1 MTAVYARGVRQLRYG
16 LFTGLLVLATVWG
29 VGCLWTNTANGYVLE
44 GPQVLTLMAGKLSG
58 VKSLR
63 VDQQVTV
70 EDPAISGE
78 PVALDET
85 LSFLFPG
92 NFRSDI
98 LHQDTRRIHVVSQG
112 QTLTVVDNKITG
124 ASEGHYDQYKD
135 LLLYNSD
142 YMLQKILYMHGVD
155 VGITSLGRL
164 GDQIVFVIGANY
176 PDESVSQVWVDKEQ
190 FFPLRWL
197 SVRPGKGPSAEDDRW
212 EFVYS
217 NWQKVDGAYYPFK
230 IETFHNR
237 QRIRLI
243 RVIKVDANAILNAEL
258 FNIAHLQSTYQMQ
271 EIPAPKE
278 DQPPSDVDEVQRTID
293 EFKKKFE
300 P

>member
-1 MTAVYARGVRQLRYG
+1 MAVYARIARSLRRG
-16 LFTGLLVLATVWG
+16 LFPGLLALATVWSIG
-29 VGCLWTNTANGYVLE
+29 SLWTNSADGYVLE
-44 GPQVLTLMAGKLSG
+44 GPHVLTLMAGKFSG
-58 VKSLR
+58 VKALR
-63 VDQQVTV
+63 VNQLVTV

-85 LSFLFPG
+85 LSFIFPG

-98 LHQDTRRIHVVSQG
+98 LHLNSRRIHVVSQG
-112 QTLTVVDNKITG
+112 QTITIVDNKITG
-124 ASEGHYDQYKD
+124 NPQGHYDQYKD
-135 LLLYNSD
+135 LLLYNSPH
-142 YMLQKILYMHGVD
+142 MLQKILYTHGVD

-164 GDQIVFVIGANY
+164 GDQVVFVIGANY
-176 PDESVSQVWVDKEQ
+176 PDESVSQVWVDKDQ

-197 SVRPGKGPSAEDDRW
+197 SVRPGRELSPEDDRW

-243 RVIKVDANAILNAEL
+243 RVIKADANAILDAEL
-258 FNIAHLQSTYQMQ
+258 FNIVHLQSTYQMQ
-271 EIPAPKE
+271 EIPASPVD
-278 DQPPSDVDEVQRTID
+278 DQPPSEVDEVQRTID

>member
-1 MTAVYARGVRQLRYG
+1 MMAVYARIARQLRYG
-16 LFTGLLVLATVWG
+16 LFTGLLVLATAWG

-44 GPQVLTLMAGKLSG
+44 GHQVLTLMAGKLSG

-112 QTLTVVDNKITG
+112 QTLTVVDSKITG

-135 LLLYNSD
+135 LLLYHSD
-142 YMLQKILYMHGVD
+142 YMLQKIMYMHGVD

-243 RVIKVDANAILNAEL
+243 RVIKADANAILDAEL

-271 EIPAPKE
+271 EMPAPK
-278 DQPPSDVDEVQRTID
+278 QVQSPSEVDEVQRTID